1 MQMQLDLETVRGG
14 LQIITAGAALV
25 GAIAALLSRRRIQ
38 QLKIE
43 INSRMSELLELTK
56 TSAHAAGMEDARIAR
71 EEENKER
78 EHGGS
83 KRLAR

>member
-1 MQMQLDLETVRGG
+1 MQMQFDPETVWGW

-25 GAIAALLSRRRIQ
+25 SALAALLSRWRIQ

-71 EEENKER
+71 EAENRER
-78 EHGGS
+78 EHRGS
-83 KRLAR
+83 KGLAR

>member
-1 MQMQLDLETVRGG
+1 MQLHPETVWGSV
-14 LQIITAGAALV
+14 QVITAGAALV
-25 GAIAALLSRRRIQ
+25 GALTALLSRWRIQ

-71 EEENKER
+71 EFEENKER
-78 EHGGS
+78 EHGRS
-83 KRLAR
+83 KGLER

>member
-1 MQMQLDLETVRGG
+1 MQLDLETARDW

-56 TSAHAAGMEDARIAR
+56 TSAHAAGLEDARIAR